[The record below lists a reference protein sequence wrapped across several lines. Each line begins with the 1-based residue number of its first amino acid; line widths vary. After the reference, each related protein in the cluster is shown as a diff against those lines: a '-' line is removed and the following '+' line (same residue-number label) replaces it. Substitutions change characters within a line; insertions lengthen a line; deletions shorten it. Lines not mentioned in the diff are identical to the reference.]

1 MREKLEIKIL
11 ALVAS
16 LLLIGVIT
24 AGFMVFNIE
33 IGLII
38 SNLILIMVK
47 TPAEIWKDRIIQYR
61 KKCQSILQLS
71 DSIRYAGIVNAYGR
85 TLTGIVRPNVK
96 PLLKSEKVKNEFF
109 IISTLMTLR
118 KDTVSAIG
126 KLDYVLLQHQKVSI
140 VIFQKD
146 DMTYYTSIDRTE
158 KKMDKI
164 IESIK
169 KII

>member
-1 MREKLEIKIL
+1 
-11 ALVAS
+11 
-16 LLLIGVIT
+16 
-24 AGFMVFNIE
+24 MVFNIE

-96 PLLKSEKVKNEFF
+96 PLLKSEQVKNEFF

-158 KKMDKI
+158 KNTDKI

-169 KII
+169 KTI